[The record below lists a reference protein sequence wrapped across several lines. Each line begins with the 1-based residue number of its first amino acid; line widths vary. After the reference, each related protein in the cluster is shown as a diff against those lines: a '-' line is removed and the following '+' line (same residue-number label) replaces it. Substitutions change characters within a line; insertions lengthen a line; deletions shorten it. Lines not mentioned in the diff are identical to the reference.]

1 MSSTEYIS
9 PTDGAPH
16 THHEAD
22 AAVEPYAWTDAKRYL
37 WLLGLIPAMGLF
49 VSMPIVAGFN
59 ALGWGVA
66 ATVAW
71 FLLPFL
77 VYVAIPLGDL
87 AVGADGENPPD
98 EVMDKL
104 EADPFYRWC
113 TYLYIPFQYASLIAA
128 AYLWSADDLSWLGY
142 DGGLGIA
149 ASIGVAWTV
158 AITGGI
164 GINTA
169 HELGHKIAGSE
180 KWLSKVALATTGYGH
195 FFIEHNRGHHARVAT
210 PEDPASSRFG
220 ESFWAF
226 LPRSVFGSLTSA
238 WHLES
243 ERLRRLGKS
252 PWTLRNDNLN
262 AWLMTVVLFGGLIAV
277 FGWEIAPWLIV

>member
-113 TYLYIPFQYASLIAA
+113 TYLYLSLIH
-128 AYLWSADDLSWLGY
+128 
-142 DGGLGIA
+142 I
-149 ASIGVAWTV
+149 
-158 AITGGI
+158 
-164 GINTA
+164 
-169 HELGHKIAGSE
+169 
-180 KWLSKVALATTGYGH
+180 
-195 FFIEHNRGHHARVAT
+195 
-210 PEDPASSRFG
+210 
-220 ESFWAF
+220 
-226 LPRSVFGSLTSA
+226 
-238 WHLES
+238 
-243 ERLRRLGKS
+243 
-252 PWTLRNDNLN
+252 
-262 AWLMTVVLFGGLIAV
+262 
-277 FGWEIAPWLIV
+277 